1 MRYFN
6 TEEIVF
12 YHNKIEICY
21 LSDAEEM
28 LLLIDR
34 ILAPLLSTTV
44 FEPDKLR
51 CLNTGEI
58 AS

>member
-1 MRYFN
+1 MESIIF
-6 TEEIVF
+6 EQ
-12 YHNKIEICY
+12 KIEICY

-34 ILAPLLSTTV
+34 ILAPLVSTTV

-51 CLNTGEI
+51 CLNTGES